1 MLPVASSA
9 TVPVWEK
16 PQFADAVLGASLSRE
31 TPPHGLQPSCT
42 MASLVDSLTLAT
54 SLLEA
59 LPKASSL
66 PVVRHAASRV
76 HMAFKRSLE
85 LCAHPLR
92 ESKFT
97 TDMWILSQ

>member
-9 TVPVWEK
+9 DVAVWEK

-31 TPPHGLQPSCT
+31 APAAHAVQPSCT
-42 MASLVDSLTLAT
+42 MGSLVDSLTLAT

-59 LPKASSL
+59 LLKASSL

-85 LCAHPLR
+85 LCAHLPLVNAYNPHHGR
-92 ESKFT
+92 
-97 TDMWILSQ
+97 